1 MIFILK
7 KFSVGRL
14 PLSRTLDQAKMTDE
28 SIYSLIPEPYVPAP
42 KEPMYRSKFPG
53 ALAGMRKPAATMGV
67 PHTIV
72 DTKQFLKRGSS
83 AVPTVRST
91 ESVGVQKRNAVI
103 SKPPVPKR
111 DEKPVMGLVSQ
122 KNFITAN
129 AVDNILAVPKKP
141 LSKDV
146 NYLKKQD
153 YGKVPGYISRVK
165 EQIQSE
171 YRMIEEMQNSNRA
184 EQEEGVDILSE
195 SERERLLA
203 GLKANWE
210 AVNKEYQM
218 LSFTLDTPAKKKRK
232 EDYEAQ
238 LEQIENDIKKLSK
251 RFVFLHRPANAY
263 D

>member
-1 MIFILK
+1 M
-7 KFSVGRL
+7 
-14 PLSRTLDQAKMTDE
+14 ADE
-28 SIYSLIPEPYVPAP
+28 SIYSLIPEPYVPPP
-42 KEPMYRSKFPG
+42 KQPMYRSKFPG
-53 ALAGMRKPAATMGV
+53 AIPGMKRPAATMGI
-67 PHTIV
+67 PHSVV
-72 DTKQFLKRGSS
+72 DTKDFLKRGSS
-83 AVPTVRST
+83 AVPTVHAT
-91 ESVGVQKRNAVI
+91 ESVGIQKRDATI
-103 SKPPVPKR
+103 HKPPVPKR

-141 LSKDV
+141 LSKEV

-153 YGKVPGYISRVK
+153 YGKTPAYMSRVK

-171 YRMIEEMQNSNRA
+171 YRMIEEMQNSNRTA
-184 EQEEGVDILSE
+184 QEDTVEVLSE
-195 SERERLLA
+195 SERDRLLA

-210 AVNKEYQM
+210 AVNKEYQT

>member
-1 MIFILK
+1 M
-7 KFSVGRL
+7 SE
-14 PLSRTLDQAKMTDE
+14 E
-28 SIYSLIPEPYVPAP
+28 SIYNLIPEPYIPPP

-53 ALAGMRKPAATMGV
+53 AIAGIRRPAATMGI
-67 PHTIV
+67 PHTVV
-72 DTKQFLKRGSS
+72 DTRQFLRRGSA
-83 AVPTVRST
+83 AVPTVHAT
-91 ESVGVQKRNAVI
+91 TSVGIEKRNAAI
-103 SKPPVPKR
+103 TKPPVPKR

-129 AVDNILAVPKKP
+129 AVDNILAVPKKTV
-141 LSKDV
+141 SKEV

-153 YGKVPGYISRVK
+153 YGKIPGYMSRVK

-171 YRMIEEMQNSNRA
+171 YRMIEEMQSSTRA
-184 EQEEGVDILSE
+184 EHQDTVDVLSE

-210 AVNKEYQM
+210 AVNKEYQT

-238 LEQIENDIKKLSK
+238 LEQIENDIKRLSR
-251 RFVFLHRPANAY
+251 RFIFLHRPVDVY
-263 D
+263 E